1 MKFRFLGGASRVGS
15 LGLLAEENG
24 FRLLFDYGMT
34 PTSPPEYPTPSPEID
49 MLFLT
54 HSHVDHSGMIPWV
67 VSRYAPDVVA
77 TEVSALV
84 AEVLLEDILRISEY
98 EGYVSQFYKRDIK
111 ETKQSFRYIDFGDT
125 MEIGG
130 LEITAHSAGHIPGA
144 TMYEA
149 VGKKSY
155 LFTGDIN
162 TINTRLVWA
171 AHPVKTDIL
180 IMESTY
186 AGREHPDRKE
196 LENVFM
202 DDVDEVVSRGGKVIV
217 PSFAVGR
224 TQEMMLLLAG
234 RGYEIWVDGMGKGI
248 SYIYLDHQK
257 YIRSAN
263 RLKKAIKGVNMVRGK
278 RDREIAA
285 RDADVIIT
293 TSGMMDGGPV
303 LTYVD
308 RMKHDPKSAVFI
320 TGYQVEGT
328 NGRRLLETGELDF
341 YGVVEK
347 IGAEVRQYD
356 FSAHAGHSEL
366 VEFAKACEPETVVLM
381 HGDKREKL
389 AEELSRDFEVILPKE
404 GEYFEI

>member
-1 MKFRFLGGASRVGS
+1 MKFRFLGGASKVGS

-24 FRLLFDYGMT
+24 LRLLFDYGMT
-34 PTSPPEYPTPSPEID
+34 PTSPPEYPAPAPEID

-67 VSRYAPDVVA
+67 VSRYAPDVIA
-77 TEVSALV
+77 TETTALV
-84 AEVLLEDILRISEY
+84 AEVLLEDILKISDY
-98 EGYVSQFYKRDIK
+98 EGYASQFYKRDIK
-111 ETKQSFRYIDFGDT
+111 ETKNSFRYVDFGDSVDA
-125 MEIGG
+125 GG
-130 LEITAHSAGHIPGA
+130 LEISAHSAGHIPGA
-144 TMYEA
+144 TMYEMS
-149 VGKKSY
+149 GKKRY

-171 AHPVKTDIL
+171 AHPVKTDVL

-196 LENVFM
+196 HENEFL
-202 DDVDEVVSRGGKVIV
+202 DDIEEIVSRGGKVIV

-224 TQEMMLLLAG
+224 TQEMMLTLAG

-248 SYIYLDHQK
+248 SYIYLDHPD

-263 RLKKAIKGVNMVRGK
+263 KLKKAIKGVNMVRGK
-278 RDREIAA
+278 RDRELASKE
-285 RDADVIIT
+285 ADVIIT

-303 LTYVD
+303 LMYVD
-308 RMKHDPKSAVFI
+308 RIKHDPKSAVLI

-328 NGRRLLETGELDF
+328 NGRRLIETGELDF
-341 YGVVEK
+341 YGVTEK
-347 IGAEVRQYD
+347 IEAEVRQYD

-366 VEFAKACEPETVVLM
+366 VEFAKACGPETVVLM
-381 HGDKREKL
+381 HGDNREAL
-389 AEELSRDFEVILPKE
+389 ADDLSKDFEVYIPTE
-404 GEYFEI
+404 GEDFEL